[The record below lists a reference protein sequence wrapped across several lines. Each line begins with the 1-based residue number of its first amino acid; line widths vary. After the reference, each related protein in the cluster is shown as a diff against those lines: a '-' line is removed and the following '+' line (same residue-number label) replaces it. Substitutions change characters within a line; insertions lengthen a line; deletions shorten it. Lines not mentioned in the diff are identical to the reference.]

1 MTASEMISQ
10 INLMMGE
17 EYSDELLSAF
27 IQQAQTECVNWEF
40 QLIERPEVID
50 MTKYDQVVI
59 NAVIVAMSLR
69 GAEGETQHSE
79 NGILRGFKWSD
90 MADYIHNHI
99 VPYARTI

>member
-1 MTASEMISQ
+1 MTTVELIANIKT
-10 INLMMGE
+10 MMGE
-17 EYSDELLSAF
+17 EYSDSLLSAY
-27 IQQAQTECVNWEF
+27 IQQAQAECVNWEY
-40 QLIERPEVID
+40 QLIGKPDDLDV
-50 MTKYDQVVI
+50 TKYDTVVI
-59 NAVIVAMSLR
+59 NSVIVAMSLR